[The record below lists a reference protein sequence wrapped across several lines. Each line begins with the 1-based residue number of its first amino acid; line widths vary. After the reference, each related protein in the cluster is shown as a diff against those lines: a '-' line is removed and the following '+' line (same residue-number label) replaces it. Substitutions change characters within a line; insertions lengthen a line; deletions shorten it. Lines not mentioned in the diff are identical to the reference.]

1 MAEDGKSHLYDP
13 KSVYQTAKIQNFS
26 IMQAKPQKII
36 KLANRSRKNR
46 VFFDQLIR
54 MLAVELHLGSDEL
67 NRFHLMP
74 VYVCH
79 SHARETAH
87 SEHYIQLNRDSG
99 CLYQPLCEVLPAAL
113 IDQLEALLTDAPAN
127 LKGSKSKTLIGDYLK
142 QHTDLTDCHLSALN
156 EMRLFTDPAGVAS
169 H

>member
-1 MAEDGKSHLYDP
+1 MGLATARCPTARVTHVGCPFIFMGNHTFQCLFHRFSGYKQFLSEDLSIVLDERGLRGINEETDLMAEDGKSHLYDP

-87 SEHYIQLNRDSG
+87 SEHYIQ
-99 CLYQPLCEVLPAAL
+99 
-113 IDQLEALLTDAPAN
+113 
-127 LKGSKSKTLIGDYLK
+127 
-142 QHTDLTDCHLSALN
+142 
-156 EMRLFTDPAGVAS
+156 F
-169 H
+169 

>member
-1 MAEDGKSHLYDP
+1 
-13 KSVYQTAKIQNFS
+13 
-26 IMQAKPQKII
+26 MQQKTKKII
-36 KLANRSRKNR
+36 KLANRSRKDR
-46 VFFDQLIR
+46 IFFDQLIR

-87 SEHYIQLNRDSG
+87 SEHYTQLNRNSG
-99 CLYQPLCEVLPAAL
+99 CSYKPLCEVLPAAL
-113 IDQLEALLTDAPAN
+113 IDQLEALLADAPAN
-127 LKGSKSKTLIGDYLK
+127 LKGSNSRKLIADYLK
-142 QHTDLTDCHLSALN
+142 QRTDLTDCHLSALN
-156 EMRLFTDPAGVAS
+156 EMRLFTDPAGVTS